1 MQPYCLVITI
11 RFSRTIRTVSMRTV
25 EWTKWAKSY
34 IACIPTVLFF
44 FYQTQFYD
52 LIRCYENSVEWTN
65 EQKRCIACS
74 PSVLFLLSH
83 AVLVFCFY
91 EKKMNEREERN
102 VIFNRL
108 RIPWSLAVIGMR
120 DARWDRRVASLSS
133 AHFKSAPA
141 VCRLLLQRS
150 GSVGVFGGI
159 RRYYLLE

>member
-1 MQPYCLVITI
+1 MSKEVYRMHTYCLV
-11 RFSRTIRTVSMRTV
+11 
-25 EWTKWAKSY
+25 
-34 IACIPTVLFF
+34 L

-108 RIPWSLAVIGMR
+108 RIP
-120 DARWDRRVASLSS
+120 
-133 AHFKSAPA
+133 
-141 VCRLLLQRS
+141 
-150 GSVGVFGGI
+150 
-159 RRYYLLE
+159 